1 MIECQKKPERELK
14 KRLGGN
20 VEETG
25 RSVSNLKFLFICQWI
40 LEGRAYY
47 GESSVKELKLATVRV
62 TNRMEAGRRP
72 WATCCTAYYLQ
83 RNQISLCRRRLCIS
97 SCLWPLVMFRST
109 GIYIVK
115 HVSWYYSV
123 KELRLATVTN
133 SWVDGGGSTASS
145 WQQSLTRSQDII

>member
-47 GESSVKELKLATVRV
+47 GDVLTERVEIGYCPSHQQDGGRSTALGNLLHGLLLAAQPDFFVSAIRQIPTMYLKL
-62 TNRMEAGRRP
+62 
-72 WATCCTAYYLQ
+72 
-83 RNQISLCRRRLCIS
+83 SLAIGY
-97 SCLWPLVMFRST
+97 V
-109 GIYIVK
+109 
-115 HVSWYYSV
+115 
-123 KELRLATVTN
+123 
-133 SWVDGGGSTASS
+133 
-145 WQQSLTRSQDII
+145 

>member
-47 GESSVKELKLATVRV
+47 GDVLSERVEIGYCPSHQQDGGRSTALGNLLHGLLLAAQPDFFVST
-62 TNRMEAGRRP
+62 E
-72 WATCCTAYYLQ
+72 
-83 RNQISLCRRRLCIS
+83 IICIS
-97 SCLWPLVMFRST
+97 SCLWPLVMFRA
-109 GIYIVK
+109 
-115 HVSWYYSV
+115 
-123 KELRLATVTN
+123 LAYT
-133 SWVDGGGSTASS
+133 
-145 WQQSLTRSQDII
+145 L

>member
-47 GESSVKELKLATVRV
+47 GDVLSERV
-62 TNRMEAGRRP
+62 EIGYCPSHQQDGGRS
-72 WATCCTAYYLQ
+72 TALGNLLHGLLLQ
-83 RNQISLCRRRLCIS
+83 RNQISLCRLS
-97 SCLWPLVMFRST
+97 DY
-109 GIYIVK
+109 GD
-115 HVSWYYSV
+115 HVSQVVFGHWLCL
-123 KELRLATVTN
+123 EALAYT
-133 SWVDGGGSTASS
+133 
-145 WQQSLTRSQDII
+145 L

>member
-14 KRLGGN
+14 RLGVGGN

-83 RNQISLCRRRLCIS
+83 RNQISLCRPS
-97 SCLWPLVMFRST
+97 DY
-109 GIYIVK
+109 GD
-115 HVSWYYSV
+115 HVSQVVFGHWLCL
-123 KELRLATVTN
+123 EALAYT
-133 SWVDGGGSTASS
+133 
-145 WQQSLTRSQDII
+145 L